1 MGKIV
6 GGFWMPHDPVMFV
19 APEAPEQAIRDKLW
33 GAFNTCAQRL
43 AELEPTSVIIVGCDH
58 YILFGTHCLPR
69 YIIGTG
75 DIDGPVEAL
84 PGLRKGVVLNQQA
97 LAQHIVAEGDRIGFD
112 WAVARSFTIDHSFS
126 IPHQQV
132 VQPAEAILGYSLPS
146 IPVYL
151 ACGVDPYL
159 PLPRAAQLGRQIRA
173 AVESFSADERVVI
186 IGSGGISHWVGTAEM
201 GQVCES
207 FDREILRHGVAGDLA
222 SLIAYSDEE
231 ILQRAGNGAMEIRN
245 FACAMAAV
253 PNATGEVIAYEPVP
267 EWVTGLGFVQLK
279 TGSHAYE
286 QSPVMP
292 T

>member
-19 APEAPEQAIRDKLW
+19 APEAPSEEVRGRVW
-33 GAFNTCAQRL
+33 GAYERCAQRL

-69 YIIGTG
+69 YVIGTG
-75 DIDGPVEAL
+75 DVDGPIEGL
-84 PGLRKGVVLNQQA
+84 PGLSKGVVLNQQA
-97 LAQHIVAEGDRIGFD
+97 LAGHIVEQGEREGID
-112 WAVARSFTIDHSFS
+112 WTVSRSFTIDHSFS
-126 IPHQQV
+126 IPHQLV
-132 VQPAEAILGYSLPS
+132 VRPAEKVLGRELPS

-151 ACGVDPYL
+151 ACGVDPYIS
-159 PLPRAAQLGRQIRA
+159 LPRAAQLGRQIRA
-173 AVESFSADERVVI
+173 AVESFDAGERVVI

-201 GQVCES
+201 GQVSED
-207 FDREILRHGVAGDLA
+207 FDREILAHGVEGHLA
-222 SLIAYSDEE
+222 ELIAYSNEE
-231 ILQRAGNGAMEIRN
+231 ILSRAGNGAMEIRN

-253 PNATGEVIAYEPVP
+253 PGARGEIIAYEPVP
-267 EWVTGLGFVQLK
+267 EWVTGLGFLQLIP
-279 TGSHAYE
+279 GSADDE

>member
-19 APEAPEQAIRDKLW
+19 APEAPAEEVRRRVW
-33 GAFNTCAQRL
+33 GAFERCAQRL

-69 YIIGTG
+69 YVIGTG
-75 DIDGPVEAL
+75 DVDGPIEGL
-84 PGLRKGVVLNQQA
+84 PGLSKGVVLNQQA
-97 LAQHIVAEGDRIGFD
+97 LAGHIVEQGEREGID
-112 WAVARSFTIDHSFS
+112 WTVSRSFTVDHSFS
-126 IPHQQV
+126 IPHQLV
-132 VQPAEAILGYSLPS
+132 VRPAEKVLGRELPS

-151 ACGVDPYL
+151 ACGVDPYIS
-159 PLPRAAQLGRQIRA
+159 LPRAAQLGRQICA
-173 AVESFSADERVVI
+173 AVESFDADERVVI

-201 GQVCES
+201 GQVSED
-207 FDREILRHGVAGDLA
+207 FDREILAHGVEGHLTE
-222 SLIAYSDEE
+222 LIAYSNEE
-231 ILQRAGNGAMEIRN
+231 ILSRAGNGAMEIRN

-253 PNATGEVIAYEPVP
+253 PGARGEIIAYEPVP
-267 EWVTGLGFVQLK
+267 EWVTGLGFLQL
-279 TGSHAYE
+279 TPGSADDE